1 MSDRSDNAATL
12 TTSSHLYRGVSHE
25 MFTLSG
31 RALVP
36 KACGI
41 FEAPLIW
48 GRFHWGD
55 GQWGI
60 TESNAVLRH
69 QWQQLGLP
77 TSGISTTPVLERA
90 KYYALGGG
98 RFACGYVFVID
109 RRLLHGQG
117 VREYIV
123 ADFVRNP
130 AAPDDRE
137 VILVACDGG
146 ALPDGIVVD
155 IRPWP
160 EITGDPLSIATPD
173 TPPAQPS

>member
-1 MSDRSDNAATL
+1 MYAAL
-12 TTSSHLYRGVSHE
+12 GPHL
-25 MFTLSG
+25 
-31 RALVP
+31 AP
-36 KACGI
+36 KACGP
-41 FEAPLIW
+41 FVAPAIW
-48 GRFHWGD
+48 GQFHWGD
-55 GQWGI
+55 AQWGI
-60 TESNAVLRH
+60 TEGNAVLRH

-123 ADFVRNP
+123 ADYVRNP

-137 VILVACDGG
+137 VILVARDGG
-146 ALPDGIVVD
+146 TLPHGTVVD

-160 EITGDPLSIATPD
+160 EITGGALSIVTPD
-173 TPPAQPS
+173 TPPAPPSWSANE